1 MNSPKSAHPDSSKSS
16 LAAFL
21 GLMLVLQLAAAG
33 GFLGALIRGELS
45 QDTCIMLGL
54 TLLFSTS
61 AIFSSF
67 TSAVSPQ
74 AARVASTMA
83 SAALAL
89 TAAVHVSHNTNQIN
103 DVGFFALNLC
113 GQVVYVYAYFLILG
127 QLLQLSGPWSQLP
140 QRLAAAA
147 LLLFG
152 GVGYLARSWVPLTSV
167 SQGLTLTRDIILTV
181 GPLFMALA
189 FGYVK
194 DLRLDSSSS
203 INSMRLRLPSGPTKH
218 ARRRTLWIAVL
229 GAAAS
234 LICNTAFRAWYMGDA
249 DYSLFGHVMTVF
261 SFSWFACIDL
271 SLDGLRTM
279 SHEQNMSRF
288 SATLA
293 APSAMRFMTR
303 YADQRQS
310 WAATIGLKTAN
321 FVVDHDPSG
330 RLSAVLPAS
339 ILQIRSEEIQR
350 CVSTVLGSLEL
361 HSNAASHLVS
371 GAIDPEPAIR
381 PCIDALKMFAC
392 LYLDAGPL
400 VERRITGLVSLL
412 PIIDPGLDRVLKKVN
427 ISELIRR
434 NQWLFHFDFDWIDQ
448 HLTHMA
454 SKARY
459 DVQISALP
467 TPLRSA
473 MMDYLAKHGGI
484 GNFVWLGPQAR
495 DRLLQEAP
503 AMLAV
508 IEPCPIPVGSA
519 AGNEVL
525 MFIVR
530 FEQLI
535 PRLQRFFDLD
545 SMRQTLFD
553 FEPSEASSRIHRL
566 LALQLGNAQ
575 SPAEI
580 LRVLTQISSVA
591 WRGFREKDNALQLIL
606 MAQKRLADPPESM
619 AQALLDAVMAIGYP
633 SQILHHAQVD
643 KIALRDIERL
653 KSVALSPYDPRF
665 EEAWLVLS
673 TTDYRRHSASQRRDF
688 LAFLR
693 DAAQRPRIA
702 MQPLAQVK
710 SIDAL
715 ASLARCCDSSE
726 VTILQDTLA
735 ALYAWLASAEAGP
748 STLCLLLDAH
758 LFIRGQLH
766 QSLTLTAAAT
776 LPLANYVAR
785 LKTQLGSGHAQIV
798 ALNARWLE
806 LGMNEQGE
814 KVVKIPA

>member
-1 MNSPKSAHPDSSKSS
+1 MNSPSSIHPNTTKSS

-21 GLMLVLQLAAAG
+21 GLVLVLQLAAAG

-45 QDTCIMLGL
+45 QDACIMLGL
-54 TLLFSTS
+54 TLVFSAT
-61 AIFSSF
+61 AILSSF
-67 TSAVSPQ
+67 TTTVSPQ
-74 AARVASTMA
+74 AARIAGTIA

-89 TAAVHVSHNTNQIN
+89 TAAVNVSHNANQLN
-103 DVGFFALNLC
+103 VTGFFALNLC
-113 GQVVYVYAYFLILG
+113 GQTAYTYAFFVLLG
-127 QLLQLSGPWSQLP
+127 QLLDLGGAWRQLP
-140 QRLAAAA
+140 QRIAAAA

-152 GVGYLARSWVPLTSV
+152 GVGYLAQSWVSLTSV
-167 SQGLTLTRDIILTV
+167 SHGLTLARDIILAF

-194 DLRLDSSSS
+194 TLRLDSSSG
-203 INSMRLRLPSGPTKH
+203 INSMRLRLPSGPKRH
-218 ARRRTLWIAVL
+218 ARRRTLWIAVV
-229 GAAAS
+229 GAIAS
-234 LICNTAFRAWYMGDA
+234 LIFNAAFTAWHSSPVES
-249 DYSLFGHVMTVF
+249 SLVGHFLAVF
-261 SFSWFACIDL
+261 SFSWFACIHL
-271 SLDGLRTM
+271 NLDGLHTM
-279 SHEQNMSRF
+279 SYEQNMSRF

-293 APSAMRFMTR
+293 PPSAMRFMTR

-321 FVVDHDPSG
+321 FIVDHDPSG
-330 RLSAVLPAS
+330 RLQAALPAS

-350 CVSTVLGSLEL
+350 CVSAVLGSLEL
-361 HSNAASHLVS
+361 HSNTALHLVS

-400 VERRITGLVSLL
+400 VERRINGLVSLL
-412 PIIDPGLDRVLKKVN
+412 PIIDSGLDQVLKKVN

-434 NQWLFHFDFDWIDQ
+434 NQWFFHFDFDWIDQ
-448 HLTHMA
+448 HLTHTA
-454 SKARY
+454 NKARY

-467 TPLRSA
+467 TPLRNA

-503 AMLAV
+503 AMLSV
-508 IEPCPIPVGSA
+508 IEPCPVSISGS
-519 AGNEVL
+519 EVL

-535 PRLQRFFDLD
+535 PRLQRYFDLD
-545 SMRQTLFD
+545 SMRRALSD
-553 FEPSEASSRIHRL
+553 FEPSEASSRILRL
-566 LALQLGNAQ
+566 LTLQLGNAQ
-575 SPAEI
+575 APAEI

-591 WRGFREKDNALQLIL
+591 WRGFREKDCALQLIL
-606 MAQKRLADPPESM
+606 TAQKRIVDPTETM
-619 AQALLDAVMAIGYP
+619 TKALLDAVMAIGYP

-653 KSVALSPYDPRF
+653 KSVALSSYHPRF
-665 EEAWLVLS
+665 AEAWLVLS
-673 TTDYRRHSASQRRDF
+673 TTDYRRHSMAQRRDF
-688 LAFLR
+688 LAFLG
-693 DAAQRPRIA
+693 DAARRPRIA
-702 MQPLAQVK
+702 NQPLAQVK

-715 ASLARCCDSSE
+715 ASLARSCDSSE
-726 VTILQDTLA
+726 VDLLQETLA

-758 LFIRGQLH
+758 LFIKRQLH
-766 QSLTLTAAAT
+766 QSLTLPAAAT
-776 LPLANYVAR
+776 LPLANYVAK
-785 LKTQLGSGHAQIV
+785 LKAQLGSGHAQII

-806 LGMNEQGE
+806 LGMNEQDD
-814 KVVKIPA
+814 KVVKFAS